1 MGKRKGVAAL
11 TNEEKILEMLAAMQG
26 DIRQINTRL
35 DSMDGRMD
43 SMEGRLGSLET
54 EVKAIRSD
62 IDDMKESQEEVRT
75 SVNAILDWTETVS
88 TEVPGIPKIS

>member
-1 MGKRKGVAAL
+1 
-11 TNEEKILEMLAAMQG
+11 
-26 DIRQINTRL
+26 
-35 DSMDGRMD
+35 MD
-43 SMEGRLGSLET
+43 SRLGSLET

>member
-1 MGKRKGVAAL
+1 M
-11 TNEEKILEMLAAMQG
+11 TNEEKILKMLVAMQG

-43 SMEGRLGSLET
+43 SMDGRMDSMDSRLGSLET
-54 EVKAIRSD
+54 EVKAVRSD

-75 SVNAILDWTETVS
+75 GLNAVLEWTETVS
-88 TEVPGIPKIS
+88 AVVPDIPKIS